1 VTDKRTF
8 HLISSRV
15 RDNALAAVNEAEPGA
30 IVSVSPPK
38 RSLEQNSFLHAVLT
52 DLARSPLKWAG
63 RRRTLDEWK
72 ALIISAH
79 AVATNQPG
87 EVIPGIE
94 GEFVA
99 IRESSAQM
107 SVKRATSLLEYLL
120 AFCAQHGVE
129 LRETQRSG
137 FLSGASLSKPVSS
150 GASCPTT
157 ASSTHA
163 AGPSSARSRDM
174 ERA

>member
-1 VTDKRTF
+1 MAEKRTF
-8 HLISSRV
+8 YIISSRI
-15 RDNALAAVNEAEPGA
+15 RDNALEAVNEAEPGS
-30 IVSVSPPK
+30 IISVSPPK
-38 RSLEQNSFLHAVLT
+38 RSGDQNAKLHAILT
-52 DLARSPLKWAG
+52 DLSRSPLTWAG
-63 RRRTLDEWK
+63 KRRTVDEWK
-72 ALIISAH
+72 MLAVSAH
-79 AVATNQPG
+79 AVATKEAG
-87 EVIPGIE
+87 EIIPGLE

-99 IRESSAQM
+99 IRESTAQM
-107 SVKRATSLLEYLL
+107 SVKRASSLIEYLM
-120 AFCAQHGVE
+120 AFCAQHSVE
-129 LRETQRSG
+129 LRETQRGG